1 MAQIS
6 KLHATGNVGFVIGNG
21 TNSATITTTNIASV
35 SDITALRDA
44 INDKSGTT
52 SITAEVVNNDKSMI
66 NLTHATGEDIIISGI
81 SAGIL
86 TVRSMDADKATT
98 NAMSSATTTRAMVIG
113 TRAASITGLISSAA
127 AGADASGTVT
137 NISTTTHS
145 GGKVVV
151 NSTGDETTK
160 TFVITGLDL
169 DGNTITETCLLYT
182 SDAADE

>member
-6 KLHATGNVGFVIGNG
+6 KVHAAGNVGFVIGNG
-21 TNSATITTTNIASV
+21 TDSATITTTNIASV

-52 SITAEVVNNDKSMI
+52 KITAEIVNNDKSRI

-86 TVRSMDADKATT
+86 TVRSMDADRATT

-113 TRAASITGLISSAA
+113 TRALSLTALLSDGTA
-127 AGADASGTVT
+127 AGVKLAVLYQILQQLLT
-137 NISTTTHS
+137 
-145 GGKVVV
+145 VVV
-151 NSTGDETTK
+151 R
-160 TFVITGLDL
+160 
-169 DGNTITETCLLYT
+169 LL
-182 SDAADE
+182 